1 MKVLLKKT
9 ASIGLAS
16 VLVAAGDA
24 ANSAQTAAIPCWED
38 PAVSR
43 VNTLAPRD
51 ELVPF
56 ANETA
61 ARAWANLER
70 PREDSPYVMSLNGD
84 WEFEWRARP
93 DSAAVRRGRIA
104 VPGCWQLQ
112 GDYDPPI
119 YTNYTYPH
127 VNNPPHIMEDPP
139 TNFTQYVYRNPLGV
153 YRRTFKLP
161 DRWKG
166 RRIVMRFNG
175 VASAFFLRMNG
186 REVGYAE
193 DSRMPAEFDVTPYLD
208 KSGNLV
214 EVSVYR
220 WCDGSYLEDQDFWR
234 LSGIYRDVWLQAEGI
249 DTPHDVRD
257 AAHLPPVANPEK
269 WSPENPKLYVRTW
282 QSANGDWYAWADG
295 YRDIAISNSVVYV
308 NGERL
313 VVRGVNRH
321 EMSPRGGYAL
331 THEEMER
338 DVRLIKE
345 YGFNAVR
352 TCHYPNDSYWYRL
365 CDKYGLLLVCE
376 ANVECHG
383 SGQGNARRSLAC
395 RKEWRGS
402 FVERGVNMVKTYR
415 HHPSIYFWSL
425 GNECWEGENL
435 QAEYDAIKSIDESR
449 PVQYSTDRPVPYSD
463 ILAPMYWPAARCEG
477 YVTNAPPKP
486 LVQCEYLHA
495 MGNAGGS
502 QESHWELVARNRHYQ
517 GGFIWDFADQ
527 ALLGADGNLKY
538 GGDFGDSPND
548 GGFCCNGI
556 FDAFR
561 RPHGSALEAR
571 ALNLGASSLSLPN
584 APGATLRQSASL
596 RARTRDRQ
604 IGDIVFKPN
613 FYRAPTDNDRGWKM
627 PSVCR
632 IWKNATETGKVPD
645 GCTSDLATQELP
657 DGSLKVEWLFVAAE
671 GLPDIPRAGLT
682 FRVCGG
688 TNTLVRW
695 RGRGPWENYCDRR
708 AATNVGEWQMSVA
721 ELNPNNYV
729 IPGEQGYR
737 TETTRLE
744 IGTLVVEAA
753 DGSSFGFNVWP
764 WTQQD
769 LEHARHVEELPEPDG
784 TLTVN
789 IDAAQMGVG
798 GDDSWSAHAR
808 ALPQFCVHSG
818 RKYRLSLI
826 LHEEEP

>member
-1 MKVLLKKT
+1 
-9 ASIGLAS
+9 
-16 VLVAAGDA
+16 
-24 ANSAQTAAIPCWED
+24 
-38 PAVSR
+38 
-43 VNTLAPRD
+43 
-51 ELVPF
+51 
-56 ANETA
+56 

-234 LSGIYRDVWLQAEGI
+234 LSGIYRDVWLQAEGL

-257 AAHLPPVANPEK
+257 AAHLPPVADPEK

-321 EMSPRGGYAL
+321 EMSPRGGYAV

-383 SGQGNARRSLAC
+383 SGQGNKWRSLA
-395 RKEWRGS
+395 RNPAWRHV

-415 HHPSIYFWSL
+415 NHPSIYFWSL
-425 GNECWEGENL
+425 GNECWDGPNL
-435 QAEYDAIKSIDESR
+435 QAEYDAMKALDPTR
-449 PVQYSTDRPVPYSD
+449 PIQYSTANPEPYTD
-463 ILAPMYWPAARCEG
+463 IMAPMYHTAEWCEN
-477 YVTNAPPKP
+477 YITNNPPIP
-486 LVQCEYLHA
+486 LIQCEYAHA

-502 QESHWELVARNRHYQ
+502 ALKRHWDLVQKYPSYQ

-527 ALLGADGNLKY
+527 GLAVPIPR
-538 GGDFGDSPND
+538 SP
-548 GGFCCNGI
+548 F
-556 FDAFR
+556 
-561 RPHGSALEAR
+561 P
-571 ALNLGASSLSLPN
+571 
-584 APGATLRQSASL
+584 
-596 RARTRDRQ
+596 
-604 IGDIVFKPN
+604 
-613 FYRAPTDNDRGWKM
+613 
-627 PSVCR
+627 
-632 IWKNATETGKVPD
+632 VPR
-645 GCTSDLATQELP
+645 
-657 DGSLKVEWLFVAAE
+657 SLK
-671 GLPDIPRAGLT
+671 
-682 FRVCGG
+682 
-688 TNTLVRW
+688 
-695 RGRGPWENYCDRR
+695 
-708 AATNVGEWQMSVA
+708 
-721 ELNPNNYV
+721 
-729 IPGEQGYR
+729 
-737 TETTRLE
+737 
-744 IGTLVVEAA
+744 
-753 DGSSFGFNVWP
+753 
-764 WTQQD
+764 
-769 LEHARHVEELPEPDG
+769 
-784 TLTVN
+784 
-789 IDAAQMGVG
+789 
-798 GDDSWSAHAR
+798 
-808 ALPQFCVHSG
+808 
-818 RKYRLSLI
+818 
-826 LHEEEP
+826 